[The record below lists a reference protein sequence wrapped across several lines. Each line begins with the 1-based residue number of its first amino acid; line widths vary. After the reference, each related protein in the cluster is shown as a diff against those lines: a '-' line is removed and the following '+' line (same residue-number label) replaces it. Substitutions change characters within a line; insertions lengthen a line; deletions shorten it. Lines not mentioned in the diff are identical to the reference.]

1 MEASSK
7 KQQIK
12 VAISLGV
19 MCAVSYL
26 AVYVARNILSAVSPQ
41 ILNGGILNEEQYGTL
56 TSVYFFVYAIGQ
68 LINGAI
74 GDKISAKYMMSIGLV
89 LAGVANFVFPMF
101 GHSPI
106 GMYAAYGA
114 SGFFLAMIYGPMT
127 KVVAE
132 NVDELYVPRCTL
144 GYNFSSFFGSPAA
157 GMLAALF
164 TWQMSFNI
172 TSALLVFMGIVTFA
186 CFAVFEKQGIIVPRR
201 RVLHKQKGDGIKSLI
216 KNDIIRF
223 TLISIITGV
232 IRTTVIAWLPVY
244 LSDYLGYTE
253 SDAAL
258 VFTVATFII
267 SFTAF
272 ISVFAYEKM
281 GRNRILSCFVFFL
294 VSTLAFVLLYFVKS
308 PIFNIGIIVIA
319 IMASNAA
326 ASILW
331 SVYCPSLKETGM
343 VSSATG
349 FLDFASY
356 MSAAAST
363 MLFGNAVGSIGW
375 SGLILVWIA
384 LMVFGA
390 LICIP
395 FKRKEKTA

>member
-1 MEASSK
+1 MGTSTK
-7 KQQIK
+7 NQKVK
-12 VAISLGV
+12 VALCIGI
-19 MCAVSYL
+19 MCGVSYL
-26 AVYVARNILSAVSPQ
+26 AVYLARNILGAVSAQ
-41 ILNGGILNEEQYGTL
+41 ITGEGILNEPQYGIL

-89 LAGVANFVFPMF
+89 LAGIANFVFPF
-101 GHSPI
+101 FSESPI

-132 NVDELYVPRCTL
+132 NVDELYAPRCTL

-157 GMLAALF
+157 GMLAAVF
-164 TWQMSFNI
+164 TWQTSFSI
-172 TSALLVFMGIVTFA
+172 TSALLVVMGIVTFS
-186 CFAVFEKQGIIVPRR
+186 CFVAFERHGIIVPKK
-201 RVLHKQKGDGIKSLI
+201 RVVHKQKGDGIRSLVQH
-216 KNDIIRF
+216 DIIRF
-223 TLISIITGV
+223 TLIAIITGV
-232 IRTTVIAWLPVY
+232 IRTTVPAWLTMY
-244 LSDYLGYTE
+244 FSDYLGYSE
-253 SDAAL
+253 STSAL
-258 VFTVATFII
+258 IFTVATFII

-281 GRNRILSCFVFFL
+281 GRRPVFSCLVFFM
-294 VSTLAFVLLYFVKS
+294 VSALGFALLYFVKMS
-308 PIFNIGIIVIA
+308 VLNIVVIVLA
-319 IMASNAA
+319 IMASDAA

-363 MLFGNAVGSIGW
+363 AIFGSAVGAIGW
-375 SGLILVWIA
+375 KGLILVWLG
-384 LMVFGA
+384 LMVLGII
-390 LICIP
+390 ICLP
-395 FKRKEKTA
+395 TRFYRKKA